1 VQGIRCV
8 FFDVGYTLVDEDF
21 VWQQR
26 CREQAETEE
35 AKRLGLTPG
44 RIYAA
49 IEEAARAYQPQ
60 YRSVVARYGLTRVAP
75 YRHAYEKLYPDAKPV
90 LQALA
95 SRFVLGIIANQADGL
110 RGRLQSWGIEHLF
123 THIMSSWEVRLM
135 KPDPRLFHL
144 SLNRAGCPADE
155 ALMVGD
161 RLDNDIAP
169 AKAVGMQTVWIR
181 QGFGGLQ
188 VPRSDAYRP
197 DQTIQSLRDL
207 LPVLGVN
214 PDSELS

>member
-1 VQGIRCV
+1 MQGIRCV

-95 SRFVLGIIANQADGL
+95 SRFVLGIIANQA
-110 RGRLQSWGIEHLF
+110 
-123 THIMSSWEVRLM
+123 
-135 KPDPRLFHL
+135 
-144 SLNRAGCPADE
+144 AGPADE